1 MLERRRL
8 RTFYGTEEH
17 DHQLMLRCDGVGG
30 CDSERDAGWPER
42 RTVPG
47 GQKISLAGALCGY
60 VCDRFEFT
68 HDGAEISIYLAAA
81 RSHSGIFL
89 WGVPDGQA
97 SMYIGKGLEGRA
109 GE

>member
-1 MLERRRL
+1 
-8 RTFYGTEEH
+8 
-17 DHQLMLRCDGVGG
+17 MLRYDGVRG
-30 CDSERDAGWPER
+30 CDSESDVGGPES

-47 GQKISLAGALCGY
+47 GQKISLAGARCGY

-97 SMYIGKGLEGRA
+97 SMYIGKGSEGSAR
-109 GE
+109 E